1 MARGWDETL
10 DPGPEWSLGGG
21 EEGGVVTLDINALS
35 LALIPIIAGGIGY
48 LVDRAYKRADA
59 RRAEM
64 IELYKKQRDEAEA
77 EAEEARAE
85 VERQRELVLAY
96 WQLLVKNGIEPV
108 PSLTGKG
115 KP

>member
-1 MARGWDETL
+1 MQ
-10 DPGPEWSLGGG
+10 GG
-21 EEGGVVTLDINALS
+21 EEAGSVVTLDINALS

-64 IELYKKQRDEAEA
+64 IELYKKQRDEAEEEAAAAKREA
-77 EAEEARAE
+77 EAQRA
-85 VERQRELVLAY
+85 LALAY

-108 PSLTGKG
+108 PSLTGKEA
-115 KP
+115 P

>member
-1 MARGWDETL
+1 MA
-10 DPGPEWSLGGG
+10 GG
-21 EEGGVVTLDINALS
+21 EEAGGVLTLDINALA

-64 IELYKKQRDEAEA
+64 IELYKKQRDEAE
-77 EAEEARAE
+77 EEAAAAKREA
-85 VERQRELVLAY
+85 ERQRALALAY

-108 PSLTGKG
+108 PSLTGKEA
-115 KP
+115 P